1 MNPIFSLK
9 NFRSFGE
16 DGADFELA
24 PITILTGCNSAG
36 KSSLVKALVLLSQQ
50 SEKTPADL
58 DEPSFEITKDPIG
71 AELPIYA
78 KELCLGNFGDIL
90 NKECKEE
97 DKVEFSY
104 IIHSNVINEKV
115 RVIKTFQSRLT
126 SVLTY
131 GYLAGV
137 RIERLDGTEIYG
149 FRDGDADR
157 KKEGIEAMF
166 NIPWIDSE
174 IVPKEKGES
183 FLTETLRPA
192 FLLGLADKY
201 INSSSAVIKRVY
213 SIDDS
218 DKISVALRK
227 LFDRTRSFVEH
238 ASKDGVD
245 ARDID
250 PTAFID
256 HWIKEFGIG
265 EKIIIENDKV
275 AGLGVYLWLVKE
287 SGEERLL
294 ADEGYGITQ
303 LFALLLQIANNLP
316 YNDFKYGNKERWICV
331 EEPEVHLHPAYQ
343 SKLAEML
350 VDAYN
355 RYNIHFIVETHSEY
369 LIRKLQVMVAK
380 KDISPKKISLNYI
393 SKDIDGE
400 SHNHRIEIRP
410 DGCMESENYSDT
422 IGPGFFDEASNRS
435 FELLKAR
442 ATR

>member
-24 PITILTGCNSAG
+24 PITILTGRNSAG

-58 DEPSFEITKDPIG
+58 DEPNFEITKDPIG

-78 KELCLGNFGDIL
+78 KELCLGNFDAII
-90 NKECKEE
+90 NKESKK

-126 SVLTY
+126 SVLSY
-131 GYLAGV
+131 GYLLVV

-166 NIPWIDSE
+166 NSPWINGE
-174 IVPKEKGES
+174 IVPKDKWES

-213 SIDDS
+213 SVDDS

-227 LFDRTRSFVEH
+227 LFDRARSFVEH
-238 ASKDGVD
+238 ASKDRVD
-245 ARDID
+245 ANDID
-250 PTAFID
+250 PTKFVNR
-256 HWIKEFGIG
+256 WIRKFEIG
-265 EKIIIENDKV
+265 NRIAIRNDKV
-275 AGLGVYLWLVKE
+275 GGQGQYLYLYQGKKR
-287 SGEERLL
+287 RLL

-303 LFALLLQIANNLP
+303 LFALILQIANNLP
-316 YNDFKYGNKERWICV
+316 YHDFKDRNKERWICV

-343 SKLAEML
+343 SLLADLFVE
-350 VDAYN
+350 AYLK
-355 RYNIHFIVETHSEY
+355 YNIHFIIETHSEY
-369 LIRKLQVMVAK
+369 LIRRLQVLVAD
-380 KDISPKKISLNYI
+380 KDIPLTPNKVSLNYVEKEEKTRI
-393 SKDIDGE
+393 STNRQIKILEDG
-400 SHNHRIEIRP
+400 RL
-410 DGCMESENYSDT
+410 SEPFGT
-422 IGPGFFDEASNRS
+422 GFLDEASNRAMDLL
-435 FELLKAR
+435 LLKVQK
-442 ATR
+442 